1 MMKQVVLGLVATC
14 LMASS
19 CTQPEKE
26 QNPFFTEWN
35 TPFQV
40 PPFELIKNG
49 DYLPAFKAA
58 IAENQKEIEAIA
70 NSQEAPTFA
79 NTIEA
84 LEYGGKLLSKVS
96 SVFYNITGAETNDSL
111 QAVAKEISPMMSEH
125 SDNLYLNAALF
136 QRIKTIFENQAAENL
151 SPEQARVLE
160 KYYKNFV
167 RAGANL
173 TDEQKSEMRNVNK
186 ELSML
191 SLQFQDN
198 VLSETNNFALE
209 LTKDQLGGLPQWFVS
224 AAAEAAKAK
233 GIENGWVVTLQN
245 PSWIPFLQYSDN
257 RDLREKV
264 YMAYINRCDNGNEFD
279 NNELITK
286 LSSLR
291 LRRAQLLGY
300 NSFADFVLEETMAK
314 KSENVMGLL
323 ENIWQYAVPK
333 AKSEIVDMQSIM
345 NSDAKGQKLEAWDW
359 WYYADKV
366 RQQRY
371 ALNEDEL
378 KPYFQ
383 MEKVR
388 DGAFM
393 VANNLWGISFTEI
406 KDIPVYNE
414 EVKAFEVKDKDGSHL
429 AVLYVDYFPRPGKR
443 GGAWMSSYRG
453 QSIENGKNIRPVI
466 TNVGNFTR
474 PTGDMPSLLTIGEVE
489 TLFHEFGH
497 ALHGIFS
504 NVTYPSVAG
513 TAVSRDFVELPSQIM
528 EHWAMQPEV
537 LKAYAHHYQTG
548 EVIPDALIEKINNAG
563 TFNQGFSTTE
573 IVAAAILDMNWHMQS
588 SDVEMSPKEFE
599 KSRMNAIGLI
609 SEIAPRYR
617 SAYFRH
623 IFAGGYSAGYYSYLW
638 AEVLDADAFKAFEEK
653 GIYDAKT
660 AALFRDNILSKGG
673 SADPMEL
680 YLKFRGAEPKADA
693 LLKNRGLN

>member
-1 MMKQVVLGLVATC
+1 MKQVVLGLVATC
-14 LMASS
+14 FIASS
-19 CTQPEKE
+19 CTQPVKE
-26 QNPFFTEWN
+26 QNPFFVEWG

-40 PPFELIKNG
+40 PPFEAIKNG
-49 DYLPAFKAA
+49 DFLPAFKAA
-58 IAENQKEIEAIA
+58 IAENQKEIEAVA

-79 NTIEA
+79 NTIEP
-84 LEYGGKLLSKVS
+84 LEYGGKLLSRVS

-111 QAVAKEISPMMSEH
+111 QLVAKEISPMMSEH

-136 QRIKTIFENQAAENL
+136 QRIKTIYENQSAENL
-151 SPEQARVLE
+151 NPEQARVLE

-173 TDEQKSEMRNVNK
+173 TEEQKSEMRNVNK
-186 ELSML
+186 DLSML

-198 VLSETNNFALE
+198 VLSETNNFVLE
-209 LTKDQLGGLPQWFVS
+209 LTKEDLGGLPQWYVS
-224 AAAEAAKAK
+224 AAAEAAKGK

-245 PSWIPFLQYSDN
+245 PSWIPFLQYSDS
-257 RDLREKV
+257 RELREKV
-264 YMAYINRCDNGNEFD
+264 YKAYINRCDNGNEFD
-279 NNELITK
+279 NNQLITK

-291 LRRAQLLGY
+291 LRKAQLLGY

-333 AKSEIVDMQSIM
+333 AKSEIVDMQNIM
-345 NSDAKGQKLEAWDW
+345 NAEGRGEKLQAWDW

-383 MEKVR
+383 LEKVR

-393 VANNLWGISFTEI
+393 VANKLWGISFTEI
-406 KDIPVYNE
+406 KDIPVYNQ

-504 NVTYPSVAG
+504 NVTYPSLAG

-537 LKAYAHHYQTG
+537 LKEYAHHYQTG
-548 EVIPDALIEKINNAG
+548 EVIPDALIEKMNNAG

-588 SDVEMSPKEFE
+588 SDVEMDPREFE
-599 KSRMNAIGLI
+599 KVKMNSIGLI

-617 SAYFRH
+617 SSYFRH

-638 AEVLDADAFKAFEEK
+638 AEVLDADAFKAFEEN

>member
-1 MMKQVVLGLVATC
+1 MKQVVLGLVATC

-19 CTQPEKE
+19 CTQPAKE

-366 RQQRY
+366 RQKRY

>member
-1 MMKQVVLGLVATC
+1 MKQVVLGLVATC

-345 NSDAKGQKLEAWDW
+345 NNDAKGQKLEAWDW

-366 RQQRY
+366 RQKRY
-371 ALNEDEL
+371 ALNEDE
-378 KPYFQ
+378 
-383 MEKVR
+383 
-388 DGAFM
+388 
-393 VANNLWGISFTEI
+393 
-406 KDIPVYNE
+406 
-414 EVKAFEVKDKDGSHL
+414 
-429 AVLYVDYFPRPGKR
+429 
-443 GGAWMSSYRG
+443 
-453 QSIENGKNIRPVI
+453 
-466 TNVGNFTR
+466 
-474 PTGDMPSLLTIGEVE
+474 
-489 TLFHEFGH
+489 
-497 ALHGIFS
+497 
-504 NVTYPSVAG
+504 
-513 TAVSRDFVELPSQIM
+513 
-528 EHWAMQPEV
+528 
-537 LKAYAHHYQTG
+537 
-548 EVIPDALIEKINNAG
+548 
-563 TFNQGFSTTE
+563 
-573 IVAAAILDMNWHMQS
+573 
-588 SDVEMSPKEFE
+588 
-599 KSRMNAIGLI
+599 
-609 SEIAPRYR
+609 
-617 SAYFRH
+617 
-623 IFAGGYSAGYYSYLW
+623 
-638 AEVLDADAFKAFEEK
+638 
-653 GIYDAKT
+653 
-660 AALFRDNILSKGG
+660 
-673 SADPMEL
+673 
-680 YLKFRGAEPKADA
+680 
-693 LLKNRGLN
+693 

>member
-1 MMKQVVLGLVATC
+1 MKQVVLGLVATC

-19 CTQPEKE
+19 CTQPTKE

-70 NSQEAPTFA
+70 NSHEAPTFA

-151 SPEQARVLE
+151 SPEQTRVLE

-345 NSDAKGQKLEAWDW
+345 NNDAKGQKLEAWDW

-366 RQQRY
+366 RQKRY

-653 GIYDAKT
+653 GIYDANV

>member
-1 MMKQVVLGLVATC
+1 MKQVVLGLVATC

-19 CTQPEKE
+19 CTQPAKE

-366 RQQRY
+366 RQKRY

-638 AEVLDADAFKAFEEK
+638 AEVLDADAFKAFEEQ